1 MTRRK
6 PVTTKDKMQNSS
18 PLGVTEVQTVTPEY
32 RMGDICCYNA
42 GEQACLL
49 VEAIAAISFRWEA
62 TPEG

>member
-32 RMGDICCYNA
+32 GIGRYLLLQRWRTGVFAGRGDSCNQFQMGGY
-42 GEQACLL
+42 
-49 VEAIAAISFRWEA
+49 S
-62 TPEG
+62 